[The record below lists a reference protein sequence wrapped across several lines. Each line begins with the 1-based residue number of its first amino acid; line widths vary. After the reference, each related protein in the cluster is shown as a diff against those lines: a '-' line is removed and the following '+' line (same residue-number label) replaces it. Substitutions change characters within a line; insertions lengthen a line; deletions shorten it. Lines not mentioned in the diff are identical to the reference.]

1 MKTQEEIEILAKNT
15 LGSLEKFVL
24 ITSTKEEEHI
34 FCDGFIIGY
43 QKCQEDG
50 KDKKYT
56 EEDIIKAIEMARE
69 GIRVT
74 RISEWE
80 TEKEF
85 EYNDYQIIQ
94 LLNKKD

>member
-15 LGSLEKFVL
+15 LDSLEKFVL

-56 EEDIIKAIEMARE
+56 EEDLHTILKLRRE
-69 GIRVT
+69 WYSHTDKNVVRDFIN
-74 RISEWE
+74 S
-80 TEKEF
+80 
-85 EYNDYQIIQ
+85 
-94 LLNKKD
+94 LNKKD

>member
-1 MKTQEEIEILAKNT
+1 MKTKEEIEQLADEWLAET
-15 LGSLEKFVL
+15 P
-24 ITSTKEEEHI
+24 IKEWGGVEN
-34 FCDGFIIGY
+34 GFIIGY

>member
-15 LGSLEKFVL
+15 LDSLEKFVL

-43 QKCQEDG
+43 QKCQEDN

-56 EEDIIKAIEMARE
+56 EEDLRKAFYYGGKSAIDEY
-69 GIRVT
+69 G
-74 RISEWE
+74 SFE
-80 TEKEF
+80 T
-85 EYNDYQIIQ
+85 YINS
-94 LLNKKD
+94 LNKKD

>member
-15 LGSLEKFVL
+15 LDSLEKFVL

-56 EEDIIKAIEMARE
+56 EEDMINAFNS
-69 GIRVT
+69 GYDIRSSYGDRDDNIT
-74 RISEWE
+74 AEQFINS
-80 TEKEF
+80 
-85 EYNDYQIIQ
+85 
-94 LLNKKD
+94 LNKKD

>member
-56 EEDIIKAIEMARE
+56 EEDLHTILKLRRE
-69 GIRVT
+69 WYSHTDKNVVRDFIN
-74 RISEWE
+74 S
-80 TEKEF
+80 
-85 EYNDYQIIQ
+85 
-94 LLNKKD
+94 LNKKD